1 MVSVPSPTKK
11 SFIINEGLRIRD
23 QHEIALDFVTLDQPI
38 NQLAGDLKT
47 FKYSMIF
54 AAGMMVMGKF
64 LFSIHVPKII
74 EVLAVGLFSVAIV
87 YGLFMVLQSFN
98 KAVKQYAFSTM
109 ALYTLLGLLTFMIV
123 GLF

>member
-1 MVSVPSPTKK
+1 MPNPGKK

-38 NQLAGDLKT
+38 NSLAGDMKT

-54 AAGMMVMGKF
+54 AGIMMVMGKF
-64 LFSIHVPKII
+64 LFSIHLPKII
-74 EVLAVGLFSVAIV
+74 EVIAIILFSIAMV
-87 YGLFMVLQSFN
+87 YGLFTVLQSFN
-98 KAVKQYAFSTM
+98 KAVKLYAFSTM
-109 ALYTLLGLLTFMIV
+109 ALYTVLGLLTFMIM

>member
-1 MVSVPSPTKK
+1 MPNPGKK

-38 NQLAGDLKT
+38 NSLAGDMKT

-54 AAGMMVMGKF
+54 AGVMMVMGKF
-64 LFSIHVPKII
+64 LFSIHLPKII
-74 EVLAVGLFSVAIV
+74 EILVIILFSIAMV
-87 YGLFMVLQSFN
+87 YSLFTVLQSFN

-109 ALYTLLGLLTFMIV
+109 ALYTVLGLLTFMIV